1 MRLTDISIRTLPVP
15 AKGQKTYFDE
25 SLTSFGCRVSQG
37 GTRSFVVQHGADRQL
52 ITIGR
57 YPIISL
63 SEARAQAKHILA
75 ERTLGKHR
83 PRSIPFDDAV
93 SLFLA
98 ACEQRNKPRTV
109 KDYTRILKQHF
120 PFARMQLSAIM
131 PQDIN
136 RRLDRLHGTPAE
148 QAYALIV
155 IKIFFNWAVTRHY
168 LDANPCA
175 RFKRPSRADARE
187 RVLTDAELVAVY
199 QTALAGGD
207 TFSRIVALLVLTGQ
221 RRGEIGALRWDWI
234 DEKEH
239 TITLPS
245 AITKNKRTHMFPYGP
260 VTAAILE
267 RIPRESEYVFPASR
281 TNVRGTPTTSF
292 NGWPKCKE
300 TFDAKCPIAHW
311 TLHDLRRTFATN
323 LAALGVPPHVTE
335 RLLNHVTG
343 TISGVAAIYNKF
355 QYMDEM
361 RDAVASWEQR
371 LAALPSASE
380 AQACTH
386 V

>member
-98 ACEQRNKPRTV
+98 ACEQRNRPRTV

-148 QAYALIV
+148 QTYALIV

-187 RVLTDAELVAVY
+187 RVLTDASTRRRSPAPTPFRGSLPC
-199 QTALAGGD
+199 L
-207 TFSRIVALLVLTGQ
+207 FSPA
-221 RRGEIGALRWDWI
+221 
-234 DEKEH
+234 
-239 TITLPS
+239 S
-245 AITKNKRTHMFPYGP
+245 A
-260 VTAAILE
+260 AARLE
-267 RIPRESEYVFPASR
+267 RCGGIGSTRRSTPSRSRPRSR
-281 TNVRGTPTTSF
+281 KTNVPTCF
-292 NGWPKCKE
+292 
-300 TFDAKCPIAHW
+300 
-311 TLHDLRRTFATN
+311 R
-323 LAALGVPPHVTE
+323 TE
-335 RLLNHVTG
+335 R
-343 TISGVAAIYNKF
+343 
-355 QYMDEM
+355 
-361 RDAVASWEQR
+361 
-371 LAALPSASE
+371 
-380 AQACTH
+380 
-386 V
+386 